1 MDPIFSCPRKKI
13 SMAESLFARAAIVTG
28 FVIFGAFAFAA
39 RPREQ
44 SAGGASAE
52 FKRISAELS
61 EARLSGGSENA
72 TLMERALAYLDSL
85 AISGLNLPGEPNL
98 EGVNRGLAT
107 LASHTPAVGENYR
120 LVKLGGTPASYAM
133 VVNFGLGGPA
143 AVRIY
148 AGSAGN
154 YGLAAKIDH
163 FVQKDFLD
171 SDLELV
177 PISNSG
183 PVFVTISGRT
193 DDLST
198 GLFSAWRFDGR
209 RVLNLWNSDLLQQ
222 SSYEAD
228 ENGFRIAY
236 CSEVND
242 DRPSEC
248 LKMSRDLYRLQ
259 AGEWKRIETTD
270 LPSPKSP
277 TGPALF

>member
-1 MDPIFSCPRKKI
+1 MDPIFSCHRKKTT
-13 SMAESLFARAAIVTG
+13 MAEPLFARAAIVAG
-28 FVIFGAFAFAA
+28 FVIFGAIAFAA

-44 SAGGASAE
+44 SAGDASAE

-72 TLMERALAYLDSL
+72 TLMEKALAYLDSL
-85 AISGLNLPGEPNL
+85 AISGLDLPGEPNL

-107 LASHTPAVGENYR
+107 LASHTPPVGENYR

-228 ENGFRIAY
+228 QNGFRIAY

-242 DRPSEC
+242 DRPSQC
-248 LKMSRDLYRLQ
+248 LKMSRDLYRFQ
-259 AGEWKRIETTD
+259 SGEWKRIETAD
-270 LPSPKSP
+270 M
-277 TGPALF
+277 PATNPAAK